1 MQTHLL
7 NLVVIMGKRRM
18 RGVLQGIENNDPQH
32 SFIQKTFMNTS
43 WPPDTTLSPGDRPV
57 EYGQ

>member
-1 MQTHLL
+1 
-7 NLVVIMGKRRM
+7 MGKRRM